1 MTRSLSRSRSPD
13 VILLALLML
22 HLMLGILFATRTP
35 LWQVPDEP
43 AHFNVIRHIAET
55 GRLPVLEMGDYPA
68 DYLEEIKSQRF
79 PPTMSIE
86 PIAYEAHQPP
96 LYYVLATPVYLLLR
110 NASLH
115 VLVHGLRVLTLLF
128 SLGALYAGY
137 RALRLALPD
146 HLWLARGATAIAAA
160 LPMRL
165 TMSSGINN
173 DALAELL
180 INVMAWMVLAT
191 TAADW
196 RPRRAL
202 ALGGLLGLAL
212 LTKMQSYVALAILF
226 TALAYDIITGRL
238 ALRRG
243 LGLGALAFSV
253 AGIMVAP
260 WLLRNVVTYGLT
272 DPLALGRHDLVVHGQ
287 LTTAEWLAHVGPWVA
302 LAAFLRTTFQSF
314 WGQFGWMAAPMDGRI
329 YAALAWFTGL
339 CALGLILRWRRAPR
353 TQRRLFLLS
362 RPLAI
367 MAVWMLVT
375 AMGYLWWN
383 VRFVQH
389 QGRYLFP
396 ALTPLSLALAAGW
409 RTVYRR
415 GWALG
420 AVALGVGA
428 VALATISGV
437 RGDVNVTATAIPVL
451 GACGLWVAHWAD
463 ARWPKVSTLLPGLG
477 LAALSLLALWTVI
490 VPFLS
495 P

>member
-1 MTRSLSRSRSPD
+1 MTRSPSRSAD
-13 VILLALLML
+13 VLLLTLLML
-22 HLMLGILFATRTP
+22 HLMLGILFTTRTP

-55 GRLPVLEMGDYPA
+55 GSLPVLEIGDYPA

-86 PIAYEAHQPP
+86 SIAYEAHQPP
-96 LYYVLATPVYLLLR
+96 LYYLLATPVYLLLKDAPLR
-110 NASLH
+110 
-115 VLVHGLRVLTLLF
+115 VLVHGLRILTLLC

-146 HLWLARGATAIAAA
+146 QLWLARGATAIAAT
-160 LPMRL
+160 LPMHL

-180 INVMAWMVLAT
+180 INVMAWAVLAT
-191 TAADW
+191 TGSDW

-226 TALAYDIITGRL
+226 TALTYDIITGKL
-238 ALRRG
+238 PLRRG
-243 LGLGALAFSV
+243 VGLGALSLFV

-260 WLLRNVVTYGLT
+260 WLSRNVAIYGLD
-272 DPLALGRHDLVVHGQ
+272 DPLALSRHDLVVHGQ
-287 LTTAEWLAHVGPWVA
+287 LTTSEWLARVGPWTGLVA
-302 LAAFLRTTFQSF
+302 FGRTTFQSF
-314 WGQFGWMAAPMDGRI
+314 WGQFGWMAAPIDGRI
-329 YAALAWFTGL
+329 YGALAWFSGL
-339 CALGLILRWRRAPR
+339 CVLGLVLGWRRAPR
-353 TQRRLFLLS
+353 ARRRSFLLG

-367 MAVWMLVT
+367 MTIWVLVT
-375 AMGYLWWN
+375 VLGYLWWN

-396 ALTPLSLALAAGW
+396 ALTPISLMLAAGW
-409 RTVYRR
+409 CNVHRR
-415 GWALG
+415 GWTFGALALG
-420 AVALGVGA
+420 AGAGVLALSGA
-428 VALATISGV
+428 IQGNI
-437 RGDVNVTATAIPVL
+437 NVIATAGLIL
-451 GACGLWVAHWAD
+451 GACGLWAAHRLSI
-463 ARWPKVSTLLPGLG
+463 RWPGPLALLPGLG